1 MSKTREEFHSRLSTI
16 TGAKYI
22 YYQPPSNTRMSFPCI
37 EYHDAPMDVIFAND
51 MPYVGTRHYQLTV
64 IDPLPDSAWIQQ
76 IQFAFQMCVH
86 NRHYTSDG
94 LNHDVFDI
102 YY

>member
-1 MSKTREEFHSRLSTI
+1 MSKTREHFHSFLSTL
-16 TGAKYI
+16 TGAEHI
-22 YYQPPSNTRMSFPCI
+22 YYQPPSNMRMKFPCI
-37 EYHDAPMDVIFAND
+37 EYHDAAMDTTFAND
-51 MPYVGTRHYQLTV
+51 MPYVNTRHYQLTV
-64 IDPLPDSAWIQQ
+64 IDSMPDNPWIQL
-76 IQFAFQMCVH
+76 IATSIPMCVH